1 MMYRLIPV
9 KWSSL
14 RSLQIIKA
22 REGVEKRKAYY
33 RVGGNVNWYSQSGKR
48 YGGSLKKKLKIEL
61 PCNPALPLQKN

>member
-48 YGGSLKKKLKIEL
+48 YGGSLKK
-61 PCNPALPLQKN
+61 N